1 MTRRRRFDHRQLTRD
16 LYVVAS
22 PRSHRRKLLFASTIP
37 VLLLVS
43 VAGFGYLQ
51 EHAPAAFL
59 TDAQVEARE
68 LRSTLNK
75 VRLELDV
82 ELATRSELERQ
93 MTSLNE
99 VLKQTREE
107 LAFVKSAEKP
117 AGNR

>member
-1 MTRRRRFDHRQLTRD
+1 MSARPRSNNRQLSREE
-16 LYVVAS
+16 YVVAS
-22 PRSHRRKLLFASTIP
+22 PRVHRRAMLFAGVVP
-37 VLLLVS
+37 VLLLLS

-59 TDAQVEARE
+59 TDTQVEVRE
-68 LRSTLNK
+68 LRDTLNR

-93 MTSLNE
+93 VTSLNE

-107 LAFVKSAEKP
+107 LAFVKSAGKAQP
-117 AGNR
+117 KR